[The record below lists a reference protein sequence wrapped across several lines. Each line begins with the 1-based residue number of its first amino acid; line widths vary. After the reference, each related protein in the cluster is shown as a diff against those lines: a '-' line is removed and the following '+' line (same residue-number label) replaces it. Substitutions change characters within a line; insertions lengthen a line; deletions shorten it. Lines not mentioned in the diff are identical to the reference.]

1 MCVHSAGK
9 TVAWTSICS
18 FWLLTAGTVRTQLSA
33 AENQGMTCFLTRG
46 TSCLQSVEEGCCN
59 RETLQSGAADNTG
72 LRERSPSGLLVKEKK
87 QVVLVAGSASHGFG
101 EHEHYAGCR
110 LLADRINRNVPGLQA
125 TVYRDGWPE
134 DPTAFDNA
142 DAIIFYCDGGVGHP
156 VNDHLQAVRA
166 WIPSGVGLGAIHY
179 AVEVPKGEPG
189 SLFLRGWGGYFE
201 IFWSVNPHWKALIK
215 SLPTHPVT
223 RGVRPFSIQDEWYY
237 HMRFRPQMKGLVPIL
252 IATPPE
258 STRLRG
264 SGARGSNEHV
274 RERTGIA
281 EYLMW
286 AYQRDGG
293 GRGFGFTGGHVHWN
307 WAHDSYRKLVLNAI
321 VWITGMEVPEEGI
334 PSETPSLEELIR
346 YQDEPIP
353 DGFDFSE
360 IERLLQGWP
369 R

>member
-1 MCVHSAGK
+1 MRFRSAGK
-9 TVAWTSICS
+9 AMSGATMCS
-18 FWLLTAGTVRTQLSA
+18 CWLLMTGTIGMHLSA
-33 AENQGMTCFLTRG
+33 TEHQNSSGSLIRG
-46 TSCLQSVEEGCCN
+46 TSCLQSVEEDCGN
-59 RETLQSGAADNTG
+59 PEALQSGAADNAG
-72 LRERSPSGLLVKEKK
+72 LRQRRPAELHFKEKK
-87 QVVLVAGSASHGFG
+87 QVVLVAGSASHRFG

-110 LLADRINRNVPGLQA
+110 LLADRINRNVPGLHA
-125 TVYRDGWPE
+125 MVSRDGWPE
-134 DPTAFDNA
+134 DPTAFDHA
-142 DAIIFYCDGGVGHP
+142 DAIIFYCDGGSGHP
-156 VNDHLQAVRA
+156 VNDHLQTVRE

-189 SLFLRGWGGYFE
+189 SLFLTGWGGYFE
-201 IFWSVNPHWKALIK
+201 TFWSVNPHWKALIK
-215 SLPTHPVT
+215 RLPTHPLT

-237 HMRFRPQMKGLVPIL
+237 HMRFRPQMEGLVPIL

-264 SGARGSNEHV
+264 IGARGSNEHV
-274 RERTGIA
+274 RERTGVA

-286 AYQRDGG
+286 AYQRAGG

-321 VWITGMEVPEEGI
+321 VWTAGMEVPEEGI

-346 YQDEPIP
+346 YQDEPVP
-353 DGFDFSE
+353 EGFDFSQ